1 MTDLRFVTSPPP
13 PDLPASVRELW
24 LLDDDGGFH
33 AGLPKPYVE
42 IVISLSGIHWWRAAP
57 AAEEF
62 RYAEAWVTPV
72 QDRARYARAAGRR
85 RLIGARLEPWAAIAL
100 FGPLPPGDG
109 TPPPFLS
116 DFIGREAGRLR
127 RRLIEAQSDAERC
140 DRFGAWLSGLMPLRD
155 APGLSVSESAGTLTG
170 ANALARSIE
179 VSPRTLRRRFAGQA
193 GIAPKRWLRLKRI
206 DSVLRDPALLDPGVS
221 LAAVAAEHG
230 YADQAHMTRDVLRLT
245 GVTPAQLRRRTRAGP
260 PHLLPGA

>member
-1 MTDLRFVTSPPP
+1 MADIGFATSPPP
-13 PDLPASVRELW
+13 PGLVGAIRELW

-57 AAEEF
+57 AAEEH

-72 QDRARYARAAGRR
+72 QDRARYARATGRR
-85 RLIGARLEPWAAIAL
+85 RLIGARLEPWVAL
-100 FGPLPPGDG
+100 AMFGPLPPGDG

-116 DFIGREAGRLR
+116 RFIGREAGRLR
-127 RRLIEAQSDAERC
+127 RQLIGAESDAERF
-140 DRFGAWLSGLMPLRD
+140 RLFSKWLEGRVP
-155 APGLSVSESAGTLTG
+155 VSELATQAVSGDAGDVTE
-170 ANALARSIE
+170 ARALASSMK
-179 VSPRTLRRRFAGQA
+179 VSPRTLRRHFAGKL

-206 DSVLRDPALLDPGVS
+206 DAVLRDPALLDPHVS
-221 LAAVAAEHG
+221 LAMVAQDHG
-230 YADQAHMTRDVLRLT
+230 YADQAHMSRDVLRLT
-245 GVTPAQLRRRTRAGP
+245 GVTPAQLRRRSISGP